1 MYELMYEQL
10 TGGLLDLTVGVKGR
24 KSSSFA
30 MLIVCCSSSCC
41 CGARVGSGGDD

>member
-1 MYELMYEQL
+1 MYEQL
-10 TGGLLDLTVGVKGR
+10 TSELLDLTVEVKGR

-41 CGARVGSGGDD
+41 CGVRTNPGGDD